1 MAGLALLALLGML
14 ASSPAAAQSVRDLTG
29 WWIAIDDTFPK
40 LWERGDT
47 VAMEELLI
55 INADGRAEN
64 RALNFWSGSARDC
77 AETQVCSDAPVI
89 ARMRLTW
96 KGDRLSFS
104 ERNASGARIATSGEA
119 QIRRAAVSST
129 PAWTVA
135 MDGRVLT
142 LRSAD
147 NVARRFARI
156 EPRHLQRLRAGQRV
170 SQLSA
175 AKHWRCLLANA
186 TARDPAFAA
195 LRPQQP
201 AAADLVQAYLKVAS
215 YLAAL
220 DSMSVRP
227 TPDDPAGRK
236 FISYET
242 EEIMVEEF
250 ADARLPVTAGDSR
263 ALRAKI
269 AFVMQKA
276 RGGAPEGPSPRLA
289 VSDAEIAAFGRALG
303 DDADA
308 KRLFCR
314 D

>member
-1 MAGLALLALLGML
+1 MAGLALLALLL
-14 ASSPAAAQSVRDLTG
+14 AAPAPPAHALSMRDLTG
-29 WWIAIDDTFPK
+29 WWIAIDDTFPA
-40 LWERGDT
+40 LWERGDM

-55 INADGRAEN
+55 VNADGRAEN
-64 RALNFWSGSARDC
+64 RAMNFWSGSSRDC
-77 AETQVCSDAPVI
+77 AETKVCSDAPVI
-89 ARMRLTW
+89 AGMRLTL
-96 KGDRLSFS
+96 KGDRLSLGD
-104 ERNASGARIATSGEA
+104 RTAATVRIATAGEA

-129 PAWTVA
+129 PAWTA
-135 MDGRVLT
+135 SLNGRVLI
-142 LRSAD
+142 LRSA
-147 NVARRFARI
+147 NVSRSFARV
-156 EPRHLQRLRAGQRV
+156 EPRRLQRLRAGQRV
-170 SQLSA
+170 SQQSA
-175 AKHWRCLLANA
+175 ARHWRCLLANA

-195 LRPQQP
+195 LKPQQP
-201 AAADLVQAYLKVAS
+201 AAADLVEAYLKVAS

-236 FISYET
+236 FMGHET

-250 ADARLPVTAGDSR
+250 ADARLPVTVADSR

-276 RGGAPEGPSPRLA
+276 RGAAPEGAPPRLA